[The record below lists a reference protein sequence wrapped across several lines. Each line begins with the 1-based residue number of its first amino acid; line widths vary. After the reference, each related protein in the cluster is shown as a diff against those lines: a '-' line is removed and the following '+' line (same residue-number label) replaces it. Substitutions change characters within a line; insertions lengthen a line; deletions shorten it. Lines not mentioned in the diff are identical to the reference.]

1 MTDEPVTG
9 DKGVVLVSG
18 VGSPRGLGAAIARRF
33 AAGGHPVAIAGR
45 NTGKLEATQQELR
58 GAGVRSAMAVG
69 DAAEAAD
76 MDRFVEVA
84 ETLGRVEVAVHNAGS
99 NRPSPFLDLS
109 QASFEEHWRA
119 HALGGFQLA
128 RATVPGLLQGGGSLL
143 FTGASGSLRGRAQY
157 AAFGAAKGA
166 LRNLSQ
172 SLAREFWPQGIHVAH
187 VIIDGGIAG
196 DRLLGRL
203 PQLESKRESGALLEI
218 EAIAAAY
225 WMLHQQDRTAW
236 TAELDLRPWSES
248 F

>member
-1 MTDEPVTG
+1 MADGPASV

-33 AAGGHPVAIAGR
+33 AADGHPVAIAGR
-45 NTGKLEATQQELR
+45 NAETLTAAQQQLQDS
-58 GAGVRSAMAVG
+58 GVRSVMAVG
-69 DAAEAAD
+69 DASQAAD
-76 MDRFVEVA
+76 MDRFVDLA
-84 ETLGRVEVAVHNAGS
+84 RTLGRIEVAVHNAGS
-99 NRPSPFLDLS
+99 NRPSPFLGLS
-109 QASFEEHWRA
+109 EASFEEHWRA

-128 RATVPGLLQGGGSLL
+128 HATVPGLLQGGGSLL
-143 FTGASGSLRGRAQY
+143 FTGASGSLRGRAHY

-172 SLAREFWPQGIHVAH
+172 ALAREFWPQGIHVAH

-196 DRLLGRL
+196 DRLLSRL
-203 PQLESKRESGALLEI
+203 PHLEGMRKGGGLLEI
-218 EAIAAAY
+218 DAIAEAY

-236 TAELDLRPWSES
+236 TGELDLRPWSEP